1 MNNEIPCLTLQDFL
15 SFPSHHGA
23 KTVIYEDLCVFS
35 CLRKYV
41 EHDVK
46 RLPLILPHRLDTYIL
61 ILSRLGNLEFVC
73 DEERYVMKPY
83 QIFFCRPGS
92 VFQFI
97 NTKKEVSFDVIVC
110 DHRFL
115 ELVNPSVQKLFP
127 YTTQMGPM
135 RCIPISHLQAEN
147 LSALLQVALTT
158 IEHGRQSIFYHE
170 SVRSLILSIVYL
182 LTDCMATNAGIHAD
196 MVRDVNVGRK
206 EDYYKRFTNL
216 VYEHFRQERSVS
228 FYADLLH
235 ISPKYL
241 STLVRQVSGRSA
253 TEVID
258 DCVMVEARNLLRNT
272 DLSIQEIALQLNFS
286 SQSFF
291 GRFFRQHASMSPG
304 QYRNS

>member
-1 MNNEIPCLTLQDFL
+1 MSNEIPCLSLHDFL
-15 SFPSHHGA
+15 SFPKHPGA
-23 KTVIYEDLCVFS
+23 KSVIYEDLCIFS
-35 CLRKYV
+35 NLHRYV

-46 RLPLILPHRLDTYIL
+46 RLPLIKPHRLDVYIL
-61 ILSRLGNLEFVC
+61 ILSRQGQLEFIC
-73 DEERYVMKPY
+73 DEEHYIMEPY
-83 QIFFCRPGS
+83 QIFLCKPGS
-92 VFQFI
+92 VLQFI
-97 NTKKEVSFDVIVC
+97 RSDKEVSFDVIVC
-110 DHRFL
+110 DHHFL

-127 YTTQMGPM
+127 YSAQLGPV
-135 RCIPISHLQAEN
+135 RCVPIPQREGKN
-147 LSALLQVALTT
+147 LGSLLQVVFST
-158 IEHGRQSIFYHE
+158 IEHGSTSFFYHE
-170 SVRSLILSIVYL
+170 SVRSLILSIVYM
-182 LTDCMATNAGIHAD
+182 LTDCMATYAGIQAD
-196 MVRDVNVGRK
+196 AARDINVGRK
-206 EDYYKRFTNL
+206 EDYYKRFTSL
-216 VYEHFRQERSVS
+216 VCEHFRQERSVS

-291 GRFFRQHASMSPG
+291 GRYFRQHASMSPG